1 MIAAIVAHAKHSS
14 DVNIYQEGSFL
25 RNPAIFMHNLDY
37 SFDSFANK
45 PWIDNNGNL
54 VNVGKVS
61 CNLRRMTSFD
71 RYMKIRY

>member
-1 MIAAIVAHAKHSS
+1 M
-14 DVNIYQEGSFL
+14 N
-25 RNPAIFMHNLDY
+25 NLDY
-37 SFDSFANK
+37 SFDYFANK